1 MPGRPDGLLRPAAEL
16 AVELARQGRAADPPL
31 LVPRRVL
38 PFLRFTRLP
47 DAALTVVRRVLDDD
61 EDFRALVRDATS
73 ESLVGKPSWLFLDRP
88 PGWEEELDALARR
101 KATAEVEQ
109 AVDSQADSDAVRCLA
124 IAEEA
129 RRRAEAEVGRLR
141 AALGASKERL
151 AVEIRARRLGDSE
164 RGRLRQRVSELEA
177 VATTEAGTDV
187 PDSRRA
193 APTIDRH
200 PVGDQAVE
208 VEPVPPPSAAT

>member
-47 DAALTVVRRVLDDD
+47 DAALAVVRRVLDDD

-88 PGWEEELDALARR
+88 PGWEEEFDGLASR
-101 KATAEVEQ
+101 KAAAEVEQ
-109 AVDSQADSDAVRCLA
+109 AVDSQAESDAVRSLA

-129 RRRAEAEVGRLR
+129 GRRAEAEVGRLR

-151 AVEIRARRLGDSE
+151 AVEIRARQLGDSE
-164 RGRLRQRVSELEA
+164 RGRLRQRVAELET

-187 PDSRRA
+187 LDSRRT

-208 VEPVPPPSAAT
+208 VDPVPPPSATT

>member
-1 MPGRPDGLLRPAAEL
+1 
-16 AVELARQGRAADPPL
+16 
-31 LVPRRVL
+31 
-38 PFLRFTRLP
+38 
-47 DAALTVVRRVLDDD
+47 LDDD

-109 AVDSQADSDAVRCLA
+109 AVDSQTDSDAVRCLA

-208 VEPVPPPSAAT
+208 VEPVPPPSATT